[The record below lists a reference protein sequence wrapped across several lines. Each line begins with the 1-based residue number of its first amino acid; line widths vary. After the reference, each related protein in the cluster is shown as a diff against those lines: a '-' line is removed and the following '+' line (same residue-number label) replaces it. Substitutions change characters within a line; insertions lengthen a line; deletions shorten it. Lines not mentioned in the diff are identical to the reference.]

1 MESIIETRDLTRR
14 FGPITAV
21 DHLNLIVPRG
31 EIFGLV
37 GPDGAGKTTTLRML
51 CGLLDPTE
59 GSAKVAGFD
68 VALESQSVK
77 DQIGYMAQRFGLYS
91 DLTVQENM
99 DFYADL
105 FGIVGAE
112 RQRLTVDLLRMTRM
126 DPFRSRQ
133 AGRLS
138 GGMKQKLAL
147 MCTLLHHP
155 QILFLDEPTN
165 GVDPVSRRD
174 FWAILY
180 QLLKDGITIFMT
192 TAYLDEAERCN
203 RVGLMHKGKLIRCSA
218 PDVMKQETGASN
230 LEGAFIKTIHM
241 VEEQAARP

>member
-1 MESIIETRDLTRR
+1 MA
-14 FGPITAV
+14 P
-21 DHLNLIVPRG
+21 
-31 EIFGLV
+31 
-37 GPDGAGKTTTLRML
+37 GKTTTLRML
-51 CGLLDPTE
+51 CGLMDPTE
-59 GSAKVAGFD
+59 GSARVAGHD
-68 VALESQSVK
+68 IVHESQAVK
-77 DQIGYMAQRFGLYS
+77 DQIGYMAQRFGLYG

-105 FGIVGAE
+105 FGIMGEE
-112 RQRLTVDLLRMTRM
+112 RARLTVDLLRMTRM

-147 MCTLLHHP
+147 MCTLLHRP

-203 RVGLMHKGKLIRCSA
+203 RVG
-218 PDVMKQETGASN
+218 
-230 LEGAFIKTIHM
+230 
-241 VEEQAARP
+241 